1 MSDSR
6 IDPRAEALGV
16 YITNTPNAKYQI
28 VSVGYQDQNQSQGN
42 HNIYYTVLGADGKP
56 MVSVPVY
63 MDWNGR
69 IPKDDDPTKV
79 FTDPKGQA
87 NIGMYAN
94 LDVTLKN
101 GPYFAFVEATVV
113 KGVVSDIHSDIV
125 HGMGLP
131 EHRHVNF
138 LLLYQVG
145 GVVPPPPQ
153 TGHWVLGT
161 PNYHDAPGLQWVAD
175 EG

>member
-1 MSDSR
+1 MSDNR

-16 YITNTPNAKYQI
+16 YIADTLNAKYKI
-28 VSVGYQDQNQSQGN
+28 LSVGYQDENQSQGN
-42 HNIYYTVLGADGKP
+42 HNIYFTVKDDRSLPLMNA
-56 MVSVPVY
+56 PVF

-69 IPKDDDPTKV
+69 IAKDDDPTKV
-79 FTDPKGQA
+79 FTDSRGQA

-94 LDVTLKN
+94 LDIHLKN
-101 GPYFAFVEATVV
+101 GPYFAFVEATVI
-113 KGVVSDIHSDIV
+113 KGIVTNIQSDIV

-138 LLLYQVG
+138 ILTYQIG
-145 GVVPPPPQ
+145 GVVPLPPQ

-161 PNYHDAPGLQWVAD
+161 PNYHDAPGLQWVND
-175 EG
+175 